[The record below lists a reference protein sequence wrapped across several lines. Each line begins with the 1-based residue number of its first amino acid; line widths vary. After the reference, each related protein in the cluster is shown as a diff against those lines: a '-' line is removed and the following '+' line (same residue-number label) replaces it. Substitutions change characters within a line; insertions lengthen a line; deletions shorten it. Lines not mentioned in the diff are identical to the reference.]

1 METLLSFIQD
11 YGYVF
16 IFFATLLEG
25 ETVVALAGFAAYQG
39 YLDFEVVLLV
49 AFIGGMLGDQI
60 FFYFGRFKG
69 KQYIAAR
76 PNLNERAKKVQR
88 LIEKYPNFLIFS
100 SRFLYGFR
108 MLIPIAFGTS
118 KVSGI
123 RFFVFN
129 LLGAAVWSTIFT
141 SLGYFLGTAIETYI
155 GNYQRVGKYVLVGVI
170 AGVILVQGIAFA
182 FRRFNKGVERAS
194 TKASDTPLDNSET
207 KKV

>member
-16 IFFATLLEG
+16 IFIATLLEG
-25 ETVVALAGFAAYQG
+25 ETVVALAGFVAYQG
-39 YLDFEVVLLV
+39 FLDFEAVLLV
-49 AFIGGMLGDQI
+49 AFVGGMLGDQI
-60 FFYFGRFKG
+60 FFYFGRLKG
-69 KQYIAAR
+69 KQYIEAR
-76 PNLNERAKKVQR
+76 PNLNARAKKVQR

-123 RFFVFN
+123 RFLIFN
-129 LLGAAVWSTIFT
+129 LLGAALWSTIFT

-155 GNYQRVGKYVLVGVI
+155 GSYQRVGKYVLVGVI
-170 AGVILVQGIAFA
+170 AGVVLVQGIAFV
-182 FRRFNKGVERAS
+182 FRRFNKRVEQATESVGETSR
-194 TKASDTPLDNSET
+194 DNAET
-207 KKV
+207 NEA